1 MLFEGEMLTYGQFPI
16 QLTKI
21 SGGNGEFKGE
31 GLMRVP
37 YFNNARV
44 RVTFESILVNELNQ
58 IYAGRVVSV
67 YNPHSKFMVDDLGD
81 YIPHNY
87 QIGHIV
93 DAKDSSEIT
102 LDYELLAPI
111 VATMQGST
119 LRLQSQGGSSTHTI
133 ANAQHGTTLQDA
145 AGKLYAVD
153 ANGNVRAIGI
163 SADSN
168 ASKQAPPPKDSAV
181 WLTFTAPNATWAID
195 YYDAAY
201 SSKHYTQS
209 YKTFEGEP
217 IAWKFVALGK
227 ADRIELHIPPQASID
242 HEQVQFVTTTGTE
255 LYADYSQ
262 NTYNLHIPSARS
274 RDGYELIARLQHTDS
289 SYTTI
294 AMLHVAAYELQT
306 RSLVI
311 VPMQEK
317 NHPSAEEIAH
327 GLNNI
332 YAPYGVQWQVRV
344 DDAFTDQSWD
354 EGKQGLQTQGSEF
367 FSTYTSEMKN
377 LHSVYESQR
386 DVDSRSAY
394 IFWFAQKSESSELL
408 LGDMPLES
416 RYGYV
421 FSKALDQQAYHT
433 IAHELAHG
441 VFSLR
446 HTFSKDYA
454 IAQGSTRNLM
464 DYPTAKTTN
473 ATELKKYQWDA
484 LHDPKKLIAPWMQNE
499 EEGKFIYGI
508 TWLGNYLWGLAPDE
522 QESQIE
528 TDRALFKH
536 VHKNYDKYFNSS
548 KTKDVN
554 LTIESHKNWSVRK
567 ASHNNTAKKVF
578 TGIKAN
584 NQTFTLHKNGIY
596 FEEYTLNDILY
607 KVVVYSKNE
616 HINLTSDIRLESLSA
631 LRYNTSIKAGY
642 ADDYCLI
649 SFYDSQGKMQ
659 MTFQIFS
666 AKPPKETLMQ
676 WLNYLGLLLPSK
688 AQKEADTETY
698 FEKLLSLI
706 KMYSLDNLFEIWGEE
721 IVKEEKKEILVNINQ
736 FKKDLLKST
745 EVATKLTIG
754 TACNICVRSAL
765 YITKN
770 DSALFPKSK
779 SGYYDPLQDYK
790 YREIEGLISGNGQA
804 YYIKSDFDKLQTNF
818 ELNKL
823 FKEIKKEENE
833 SVQDFFQRLQNDADR
848 GIIIIGVMYNSAG
861 TEGHIVTI
869 TPGG

>member
-1 MLFEGEMLTYGQFPI
+1 
-16 QLTKI
+16 
-21 SGGNGEFKGE
+21 
-31 GLMRVP
+31 
-37 YFNNARV
+37 
-44 RVTFESILVNELNQ
+44 
-58 IYAGRVVSV
+58 
-67 YNPHSKFMVDDLGD
+67 
-81 YIPHNY
+81 
-87 QIGHIV
+87 
-93 DAKDSSEIT
+93 
-102 LDYELLAPI
+102 
-111 VATMQGST
+111 
-119 LRLQSQGGSSTHTI
+119 
-133 ANAQHGTTLQDA
+133 
-145 AGKLYAVD
+145 
-153 ANGNVRAIGI
+153 
-163 SADSN
+163 
-168 ASKQAPPPKDSAV
+168 
-181 WLTFTAPNATWAID
+181 
-195 YYDAAY
+195 
-201 SSKHYTQS
+201 
-209 YKTFEGEP
+209 
-217 IAWKFVALGK
+217 
-227 ADRIELHIPPQASID
+227 
-242 HEQVQFVTTTGTE
+242 
-255 LYADYSQ
+255 
-262 NTYNLHIPSARS
+262 S
-274 RDGYELIARLQHTDS
+274 RDGYELIARLQHADS

-317 NHPSAEEIAH
+317 NHPPAEEIARE
-327 GLNNI
+327 LSSI

-344 DDAFTDQSWD
+344 DDVFTDQSWD

-367 FSTYTSEMKN
+367 FSIYTTEMKN
-377 LHSVYESQR
+377 LHNVYESQR
-386 DVDSRSAY
+386 GIDARSAY

-416 RYGYV
+416 RCGYV

-666 AKPPKETLMQ
+666 AKSSKEILMQ

-698 FEKLLSLI
+698 LEKLLSLI

-721 IVKEEKKEILVNINQ
+721 IVKEENT
-736 FKKDLLKST
+736 KDSIK
-745 EVATKLTIG
+745 IQ
-754 TACNICVRSAL
+754 L
-765 YITKN
+765 YDGK
-770 DSALFPKSK
+770 
-779 SGYYDPLQDYK
+779 
-790 YREIEGLISGNGQA
+790 
-804 YYIKSDFDKLQTNF
+804 
-818 ELNKL
+818 
-823 FKEIKKEENE
+823 IKKEANSIFTITANPPTMPDIRTSVESNDTIKLRLKIEYVARKTWTDNKGTHTDELVRNDVTWFPNNGWQKVKSGEIWDIDFGNAYRGGKAYLFCKLNDVIVDTIIFHIRGENPSEQDVQNYVNTLLNADGWYVPKMIRQE
-833 SVQDFFQRLQNDADR
+833 SSFRQFNTGTPSAT
-848 GIIIIGVMYNSAG
+848 NSIAG
-861 TEGHIVTI
+861 TPNWGPPYGWGMKQLDNLGATYGYRTVLNGVVVREGGASPDELWNWQMNIAKGIRFFNEAKMPTAVNRWNTAITQIQQWEIENQDIAQETYPMQIVASPTASELNTI
-869 TPGG
+869 VEEIIAGSSANFETIVPNPNPTGNQRTLIDAFACKFYNGGVYFTIKIPNNQRRENRDTPIWLINKVGNGRDYVSDISRQQGW